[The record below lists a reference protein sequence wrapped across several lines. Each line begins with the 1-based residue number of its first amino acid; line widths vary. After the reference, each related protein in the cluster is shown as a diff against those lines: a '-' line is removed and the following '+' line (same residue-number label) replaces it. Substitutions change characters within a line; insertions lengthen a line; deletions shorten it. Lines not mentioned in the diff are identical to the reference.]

1 MFPIFESGT
10 DSVRQA
16 LDVTESY
23 ILLSPQELLSD
34 NIRFRLLACFEV
46 LLTSTTRQRIGV
58 IPHLL
63 EMLIRAVEFVD
74 GGSEQA
80 YSVFTKSLL
89 DSSLLPSLLSG
100 LREAHDSHLTTGP
113 NKKSSAVYGVVET
126 DYLSV
131 LARLA
136 LANPKIL
143 ISAVTASAAPAS
155 EEQTLTWILT
165 EWFSHFDNMG
175 DISRKKLHALA
186 LTHLLSVN
194 GTESP
199 PPSYFISHLQSYLT
213 IWTDLITELAE
224 GTDYV
229 PDDPRHGDYLMLWAG
244 RSNESSLE
252 NADAKYHDNEPPET
266 TRRRSWTN
274 SDPLHRVN
282 IRKFVTDNLQ
292 RLVGVCG
299 GVNGFRDQWLVNVDR
314 DVVKG
319 FGQLGLL

>member
-1 MFPIFESGT
+1 M
-10 DSVRQA
+10 
-16 LDVTESY
+16 TESY

-34 NIRFRLLACFEV
+34 NIRFRLLVCFEV

-58 IPHLL
+58 IPHLV

-80 YSVFTKSLL
+80 YSIFAKSLL
-89 DSSLLPSLLSG
+89 DSSFLPSLLSG
-100 LREAHDSHLTTGP
+100 LREAYDSHFVTGP
-113 NKKSSAVYGVVET
+113 KKKTSAVYGVIET

-136 LANPKIL
+136 LANPKIF
-143 ISAVTASAAPAS
+143 ISVIIASAEPAT
-155 EEQTLTWILT
+155 EEQTLGWILT

-194 GTESP
+194 GRESP
-199 PPSYFISHLQSYLT
+199 PPSYFLNHLQSYLT

-224 GTDYV
+224 GTDNA
-229 PDDPRHGDYLMLWAG
+229 PDDPHRGDYLIFWQG
-244 RSNESSLE
+244 RSNESNTGTVDE
-252 NADAKYHDNEPPET
+252 KYHDNEPPET
-266 TRRRSWTN
+266 TRRRAWTN

-282 IRKFVTDNLQ
+282 IREFVTDNLQ
-292 RLVGVCG
+292 RLVGVSG
-299 GVNGFRDQWLVNVDR
+299 GVDRFRDQWLVNVDH
-314 DVVKG
+314 DVVQG